1 MPFLIYLY
9 IKWIGLLVILIFY
22 NLSLRVTCQLQT
34 EQKIVNTDS
43 LKSKTL
49 RELAIEFWKKKD
61 LDSIYKTNLAK
72 VYLSKVKKNNNKMR
86 IADGYQ
92 IFLSIYKGHI
102 QK

>member
-1 MPFLIYLY
+1 MHKASLIYLY

-22 NLSLRVTCQLQT
+22 NLSLHVTCQLQT

-61 LDSIYKTNLAK
+61 LDSIYKTNFAK
-72 VYLSKVKKNNNKMR
+72 VYLSKVKKK
-86 IADGYQ
+86 Q
-92 IFLSIYKGHI
+92 
-102 QK
+102 